1 MKKTNQ
7 RIPKIAWRDMACRLC
22 IRPVPRESAGG
33 ATVGVGGGPCLVAA
47 ATLVVALVGLASARA
62 LAQNAPKEEPWK
74 APARAARKV
83 NPIAPDAKT
92 IAQGK
97 DLFVMACLPCHG
109 PTGRGDGPAAA
120 TLERNGARVRPGNLS
135 LPQMWQQSDGE
146 LFWKISEGRTPMP
159 TWKDSLNEEQR
170 WLIVNYVR
178 TLAPPG
184 TYTNESITTQASVK

>member
-1 MKKTNQ
+1 MKKLKNEIQ
-7 RIPKIAWRDMACRLC
+7 KIAWRDGAAHLC
-22 IRPVPRESAGG
+22 LQRIPREGAG
-33 ATVGVGGGPCLVAA
+33 AAAVGLGTGPCLVAA
-47 ATLVVALVGLASARA
+47 ATLVVALVGFAGARA
-62 LAQNAPKEEPWK
+62 FAQNAPKEEAWK

-92 IAQGK
+92 IGQGK

-109 PTGRGDGPAAA
+109 ATGRGDGPAAA

-184 TYTNESITTQASVK
+184 SYTNESITTQASAK